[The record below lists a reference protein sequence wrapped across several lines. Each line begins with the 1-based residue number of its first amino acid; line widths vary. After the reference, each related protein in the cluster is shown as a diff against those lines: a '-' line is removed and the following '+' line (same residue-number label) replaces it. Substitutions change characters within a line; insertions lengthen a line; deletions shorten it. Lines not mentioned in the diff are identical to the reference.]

1 MNLILINAPLEHY
14 GNKRTKDS
22 EGEKRKTTPSVQTE
36 PVISLSPGMHTSH
49 NLIFIPRK
57 IQINIKISQS
67 KNIYLLFITFQSSL
81 IRLHTIPLF
90 LSFIFINLDFGMLLT
105 KENSQASKR
114 LFGLVVWLFC
124 FSFLHLRK
132 CYIDLEMPCPSITSC
147 FNE

>member
-1 MNLILINAPLEHY
+1 MAMNLILINAPLEHY

-81 IRLHTIPLF
+81 IRLHTKH
-90 LSFIFINLDFGMLLT
+90 SFVPKFYF
-105 KENSQASKR
+105 
-114 LFGLVVWLFC
+114 
-124 FSFLHLRK
+124 H
-132 CYIDLEMPCPSITSC
+132 
-147 FNE
+147 